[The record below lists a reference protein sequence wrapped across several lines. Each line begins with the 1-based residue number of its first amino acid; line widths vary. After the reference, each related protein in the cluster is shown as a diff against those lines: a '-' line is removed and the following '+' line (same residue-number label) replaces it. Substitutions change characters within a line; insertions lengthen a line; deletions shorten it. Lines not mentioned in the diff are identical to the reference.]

1 MAKDHKKQFKQSS
14 KHRSKQVTGA
24 DALVRM
30 NYLYQASSLFSQGA
44 SPSLSR
50 FYAQSMKTVAARM
63 VLRMDPQIKRTIC
76 KGCSSLLIP
85 GMTAHVE
92 TLDSSAGIPQVVTT
106 TCNLCSRT
114 KNLPVTSN
122 HSLFTERADVVVP
135 KEEAVE
141 DTTSKSFQIS
151 KAAISH
157 LTLQPP
163 ELQ

>member
-1 MAKDHKKQFKQSS
+1 MAKDHKKQFKHSS

-63 VLRMDPQIKRTIC
+63 VLRMDPQVKRTIC
-76 KGCSSLLIP
+76 KGCCSLLIP
-85 GMTAHVE
+85 GMNALVE
-92 TLDSSAGIPQVVTT
+92 TKDSNAGVPHVITT
-106 TCNLCSRT
+106 TCTLCSRT

-122 HSLFTERADVVVP
+122 HALFTERVGVVVS
-135 KEEAVE
+135 KEEAPE
-141 DTTSKSFQIS
+141 DASSKD
-151 KAAISH
+151 
-157 LTLQPP
+157 
-163 ELQ
+163 

>member
-76 KGCSSLLIP
+76 KGCCSLLIP
-85 GMTAHVE
+85 GMNAHVE
-92 TLDSSAGIPQVVTT
+92 TKDSNTGVPHVVTT
-106 TCNLCSRT
+106 TCTLCSRT
-114 KNLPVTSN
+114 KNLPVTSS
-122 HSLFTERADVVVP
+122 HTLFIERAGVVVVS
-135 KEEAVE
+135 KEETSE
-141 DTTSKSFQIS
+141 DTSLKT
-151 KAAISH
+151 
-157 LTLQPP
+157 
-163 ELQ
+163 